1 MQTIDVA
8 SLGAGT
14 YTVKAFTNGKQLSG
28 AKTITVAPKPTT
40 NSTFG
45 KNEVVMFTGTT
56 HYSNINAASGPKCKP
71 GKAVVTDLRSSGKH
85 PYHLKAIKGGGS
97 TVYGWVDT
105 KDIQKIQS
113 TVTCR
118 PKEETIDK
126 NDIVEIKPGSTWYSG
141 KKIGSWVIKKQWIVK
156 EVNGNRVVIDKST
169 DGKNAI
175 CSPIHIN
182 NLKLIEKK

>member
-1 MQTIDVA
+1 MKRVILFNTDV
-8 SLGAGT
+8 SSS
-14 YTVKAFTNGKQLSG
+14 YTGD
-28 AKTITVAPKPTT
+28 P
-40 NSTFG
+40 
-45 KNEVVMFTGTT
+45 
-56 HYSNINAASGPKCKP
+56 
-71 GKAVVTDLRSSGKH
+71 DSSGKLESRARFLNQFKSWTDVYRKFTDIIDSY
-85 PYHLKAIKGGGS
+85 PVDEIDKAVEAVYQFYLKGKGGGS

-182 NLKLIEKK
+182 NLKLIKKK